1 MLEEIIEEYLD
12 DQWQWQHLLEQE
24 QYEEEYN
31 KQDRQP
37 DHLHMINEYEWK
49 EWLGI

>member
-1 MLEEIIEEYLD
+1 MLEEMIEEYLD

-24 QYEEEYN
+24 QYEHETE
-31 KQDRQP
+31 QVTQP